1 MQKDGTNWILFGSK
15 PKQKYLMRTFY
26 DNSCFSS
33 KFTSECI
40 IFSSKYCMYQMMV
53 QILFKSK
60 PESVS
65 LVIMNQ
71 NDVNFE
77 RKCPSL
83 INKWP
88 IWSIMDRPISLRKL
102 TKVIILEFTKN
113 FGHLGSFLVFFVQ
126 KFQKSEIFCWNNDEW
141 NNHEPCFRPK
151 TLIFEQNW
159 HFEKPI
165 FCAKIFWNRKDLESK
180 KCFLSRIIFRGLFEL
195 PKWVLKHNRR
205 ILGAS

>member
-40 IFSSKYCMYQMMV
+40 IFSSKYCMYPKSY
-53 QILFKSK
+53 FKSK
-60 PESVS
+60 PESVT

-126 KFQKSEIFCWNNDEW
+126 KFQKSEIFVEIMTSGTIMNLVFGQKLWFLNKIDILKNR
-141 NNHEPCFRPK
+141 FFVPK
-151 TLIFEQNW
+151 SFE
-159 HFEKPI
+159 I
-165 FCAKIFWNRKDLESK
+165 GKI
-180 KCFLSRIIFRGLFEL
+180 
-195 PKWVLKHNRR
+195 
-205 ILGAS
+205 

>member
-1 MQKDGTNWILFGSK
+1 MNTIWIEAKAEISDAHFLWQFMFFIK
-15 PKQKYLMRTFY
+15 IHIRMHNFLVK
-26 DNSCFSS
+26 
-33 KFTSECI
+33 
-40 IFSSKYCMYQMMV
+40 
-53 QILFKSK
+53 ILHVVKSYFKSK
-60 PESVS
+60 PKSVT

-126 KFQKSEIFCWNNDEW
+126 KFQKSEIFVEIMTSGTIMSLVFGQKLWFLNKIDILKNR
-141 NNHEPCFRPK
+141 FFVPK
-151 TLIFEQNW
+151 SFE
-159 HFEKPI
+159 I
-165 FCAKIFWNRKDLESK
+165 GKI
-180 KCFLSRIIFRGLFEL
+180 
-195 PKWVLKHNRR
+195 
-205 ILGAS
+205 

>member
-1 MQKDGTNWILFGSK
+1 MQKDGTNWILFGWK

-40 IFSSKYCMYQMMV
+40 IFSSKYRMY
-53 QILFKSK
+53 LKSK
-60 PESVS
+60 PESVA
-65 LVIMNQ
+65 LVIIDLKN
-71 NDVNFE
+71 VNFE

-126 KFQKSEIFCWNNDEW
+126 KFQKSEIFVERMTSGTIMNLV
-141 NNHEPCFRPK
+141 FGQK
-151 TLIFEQNW
+151 TLIFEQKW

-180 KCFLSRIIFRGLFEL
+180 KCFFRG
-195 PKWVLKHNRR
+195 
-205 ILGAS
+205 